1 MEDIDIWVDFVVR
14 NSNKL
19 QKLGLGGKISENLNV
34 FTLGPTTQVTLVV
47 EDWMCEML
55 YAIWLDVVSC
65 NMALKL

>member
-1 MEDIDIWVDFVVR
+1 MDFVVR

-55 YAIWLDVVSC
+55 YAI
-65 NMALKL
+65 

>member
-1 MEDIDIWVDFVVR
+1 VDFVVR

-55 YAIWLDVVSC
+55 YAMIGC
-65 NMALKL
+65 CKLQYGAKIII

>member
-1 MEDIDIWVDFVVR
+1 VDFVVR

-55 YAIWLDVVSC
+55 YAI
-65 NMALKL
+65 

>member
-1 MEDIDIWVDFVVR
+1 VDFVVR

-19 QKLGLGGKISENLNV
+19 QNLGLGGKISENLNV

-55 YAIWLDVVSC
+55 YAI
-65 NMALKL
+65 